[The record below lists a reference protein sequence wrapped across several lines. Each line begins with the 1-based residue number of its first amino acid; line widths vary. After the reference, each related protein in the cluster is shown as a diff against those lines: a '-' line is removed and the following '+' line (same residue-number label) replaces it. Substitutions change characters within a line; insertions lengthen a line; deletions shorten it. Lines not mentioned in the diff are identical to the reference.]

1 MRRSFGLIGLSFAF
15 GLALSTTAGHAAG
28 QLHALSSIET
38 GLWDL
43 RSTGGR
49 DVGRSMCVTDPAVL
63 LQLGHPGRV
72 CSRFPIVN
80 QPKQADVYYSCAGA
94 GQGQTRVRVETP
106 RLVQIETQGFL
117 YQDPFSFSFEARRIG
132 DCTRAKP

>member
-1 MRRSFGLIGLSFAF
+1 MRRSIRLLSLSLVLGLTFSAHIGY
-15 GLALSTTAGHAAG
+15 AAG
-28 QLHALSSIET
+28 QLQALSLIEP

-49 DVGRSMCVTDPAVL
+49 DVGRSMCVTDPIVF
-63 LQLGHPGRV
+63 LQLGHPGRA
-72 CSRFPIVN
+72 CSRFPIIN
-80 QPKQADVYYSCAGA
+80 QERNTSVHYSCTGA
-94 GQGQTRVRVETP
+94 GQGQTNLRVETP

-132 DCTRAKP
+132 ECSRAKP